1 MKLPHLKSFALFCS
15 VPLLFAQCVKRQ
27 TNMVP
32 VPDTELQSTL
42 EATFVLQ
49 NITDIEMICSFIG
62 ENNTR
67 PLFYSESPDSYTT
80 ATTGIITNVNNNIDR
95 YLYASFVQTK
105 GFDGKLRDG
114 TIRMTYDNINPDIR
128 YYHDYGFVGRGN
140 LFEYKVDGWLIKTTA
155 GSQFIVTNKL
165 TSSAYNPAITRLSW
179 SIEGSFEF
187 THPSDPSKNMTWS
200 GKLTKT
206 LVNSTDPLVFPRTVG
221 SIIDWTKAIVEY
233 QGEVNGTT
241 SNATSYK
248 LSISPTQPLT
258 RDFTCTPYK
267 VGGVDITPNLRAWNE
282 EYHPFTLGVAT
293 FVKANAYP
301 RQVNYGNEGTTSL
314 DQQCDNSG
322 TVLIK
327 GILYKVDF
335 IK

>member
-1 MKLPHLKSFALFCS
+1 MKLSYLKSFALFCS
-15 VPLLFAQCVKRQ
+15 LSLLFVQCGKRQ
-27 TNMVP
+27 PNMVA

-42 EATFVLQ
+42 EATFALQ
-49 NITDIEMICSFIG
+49 NMTDIEMICSFLG
-62 ENNTR
+62 ENNSA
-67 PLFYSESPDSYTT
+67 PKFYLNSPASNVS
-80 ATTGIITNVNNNIDR
+80 ATSGTFTSRNDNINKS
-95 YLYASFVQTK
+95 LLATFAQTK
-105 GFDGKLRDG
+105 CFDGKLRDG
-114 TIRMTYDNINPDIR
+114 TITMDYSNINPDIN
-128 YYHDYGFVGRGN
+128 YYHDFGFVGKGN
-140 LFEYKVDGWLIKTTA
+140 LAEYKVDGWLIKTTA

-165 TSSAYNPAITRLSW
+165 ISNSYNPAITRLSW

-200 GKLTKT
+200 GKLVKT
-206 LVNSTDPLVFPRTVG
+206 LINSTDPQVFPRTVG
-221 SIIDWTKAIVEY
+221 SLIDWTKAIVEY
-233 QGEVNGTT
+233 QGEINGTT
-241 SNATSYK
+241 SNATPYK

-267 VGGVDITPNLRAWNE
+267 VGGVDLTPNLRAWNE
-282 EYHPFTLGVAT
+282 EYHPFTSGVAT
-293 FVKANAYP
+293 FVKGTAYP
-301 RQVNYGNEGTTSL
+301 RLVNYGNEGTTNL